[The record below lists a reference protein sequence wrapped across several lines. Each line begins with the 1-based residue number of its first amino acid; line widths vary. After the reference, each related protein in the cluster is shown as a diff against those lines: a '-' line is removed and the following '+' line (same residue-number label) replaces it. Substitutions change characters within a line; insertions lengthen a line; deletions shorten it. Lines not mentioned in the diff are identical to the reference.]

1 MFESKNPDAE
11 VKVIDFGL
19 SKKYLGHNEVMHET
33 VGTLYT
39 MAPEVIQ
46 ESYTA
51 KADMWSIGVIAY
63 MLLSGKKPFWGRD
76 SQTIIGKVM
85 RGHYTFKGQCWEN
98 ISDEAKEFVRSLLK
112 VNPRSRPSAEEALH
126 SPWFKKSEISHATL
140 MKSINVNIYESFSK
154 FTGSSEFKKR
164 VLMIIAF
171 MSNSEEISKLRQAFE
186 AFDTNDDGYITFDEF
201 QFAFKDCCST
211 TEDLRTIF
219 NSADI
224 NHDGR
229 IGYTEFLTAT
239 LENKA
244 VIEEDRLAEA
254 FGLLDV
260 DHSGFISK
268 KVRFCN
274 IFCSFYN
281 CEENRINFNECFFLL
296 SCLHWSRI

>member
-112 VNPRSRPSAEEALH
+112 LNPRSRPSAEEALH

-140 MKSINVNIYESFSK
+140 MKSIDANIYESFSK

-186 AFDTNDDGYITFDEF
+186 AFDTNDKICLYINYVTNFVEN
-201 QFAFKDCCST
+201 KDTSVFT
-211 TEDLRTIF
+211 
-219 NSADI
+219 
-224 NHDGR
+224 R
-229 IGYTEFLTAT
+229 IGPVNCIHCNHTRCTVWRSRSKT
-239 LENKA
+239 LSNTN
-244 VIEEDRLAEA
+244 
-254 FGLLDV
+254 
-260 DHSGFISK
+260 
-268 KVRFCN
+268 RFK
-274 IFCSFYN
+274 F
-281 CEENRINFNECFFLL
+281 
-296 SCLHWSRI
+296 